1 MQIINTNN
9 INQARKQIQ
18 ELKKQ
23 KKPVIIKAQDEEF
36 NRKIL
41 EIPGI
46 DVLFAPE
53 VHDRIDSLKQRDSG
67 LNEFLTKLAAKN
79 NIKIAIDLTNL
90 KKSDKKQKAI
100 LLSRI
105 MQNIMLCKKAKA
117 QIIVLPEQK
126 NPDFFAFMQALGY

>member
-67 LNEFLTKLAAKN
+67 LNEVLTKLAAKN

-90 KKSDKKQKAI
+90 
-100 LLSRI
+100 
-105 MQNIMLCKKAKA
+105 
-117 QIIVLPEQK
+117 
-126 NPDFFAFMQALGY
+126 